1 MLQIL
6 PVIEESSLEFWMSRL
21 SIFDLHAAGFEM
33 QTWTT
38 RTLQWCKKLCQGN
51 YTLPEFCKM
60 YISDH
65 FQNFIGFYR
74 PISWLIRC
82 FFFPDIFQ
90 HIFFSAARWAAS
102 QTTRPPSRWFSTQPD
117 ETSGFVAAVI
127 RNSLQSSPEKKNM
140 DLELDLKNL
149 ILEISTCG
157 KAKHWEN
164 ACLLFASMP
173 QKRLQP
179 DIKSFNTAMSA
190 CGNSWQW
197 QQAISYL
204 VAMPAAHIRP
214 SVISYGGAISSCQ
227 KGGQWQQ
234 ALSLFDTMQRK
245 GVQANVITYS
255 TVISAFEKGG
265 QWFQALRILV
275 EMDMVQVQ
283 PDVICFNAAVSAL
296 EKGSQWQQASSRFV
310 PKKDE

>member
-127 RNSLQSSPEKKNM
+127 RNSLQSSPEKK
-140 DLELDLKNL
+140 
-149 ILEISTCG
+149 
-157 KAKHWEN
+157 KHGFRVGFEE
-164 ACLLFASMP
+164 
-173 QKRLQP
+173 
-179 DIKSFNTAMSA
+179 
-190 CGNSWQW
+190 
-197 QQAISYL
+197 
-204 VAMPAAHIRP
+204 
-214 SVISYGGAISSCQ
+214 
-227 KGGQWQQ
+227 
-234 ALSLFDTMQRK
+234 FDTWDFNLWQGETLGKCMF
-245 GVQANVITYS
+245 AICIHATEATS
-255 TVISAFEKGG
+255 TGY
-265 QWFQALRILV
+265 
-275 EMDMVQVQ
+275 
-283 PDVICFNAAVSAL
+283 
-296 EKGSQWQQASSRFV
+296 
-310 PKKDE
+310 